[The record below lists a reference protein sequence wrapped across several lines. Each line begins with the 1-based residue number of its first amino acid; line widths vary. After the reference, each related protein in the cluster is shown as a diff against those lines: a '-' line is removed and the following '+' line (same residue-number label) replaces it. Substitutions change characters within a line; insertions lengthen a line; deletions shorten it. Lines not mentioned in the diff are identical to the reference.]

1 VRVATFNVRHGRPWR
16 GFTSNTWLARAVGR
30 IEADVLALQE
40 VERTVVRSWFADQ
53 PALIAGAADATAHVY
68 APARRLALF
77 GTDGVAICVRGTIR
91 DNAVIRFKG
100 AGRRQD
106 RVALVAEVVVR
117 RQQMTVVATH
127 LQNEE
132 EEAKVQLAELLEALS
147 DVPRP
152 CVLLGDLNL
161 ETDVVAGPLA
171 DAGFALA
178 GGPPSAPAMR
188 AHQRIDHVAVSGLA
202 LGEVE
207 VLHLPVSDH
216 RAVVA
221 EIGASRGNRRRPAPP
236 IASRTR

>member
-1 VRVATFNVRHGRPWR
+1 MKVATYNVRHGRPWR
-16 GFTSNTWLARAVGR
+16 GFTSNTWLARAVAR

-53 PALIAGAADATAHVY
+53 PALIADAADASAHVY

-77 GTDGVAICVRGTIR
+77 GTDGVALCVRGSIR
-91 DNAVIRFKG
+91 DHAVIRFKG
-100 AGRRQD
+100 DGRRQD
-106 RVALVAEVVVR
+106 RVAVVAEVVVR
-117 RQQMTVVATH
+117 KQRMTVVGTH

-132 EEAKVQLAELLEALS
+132 EEAKVQLAELLEALV

-161 ETDVVAGPLA
+161 ETEHVVGPLA
-171 DAGFALA
+171 GAGFEVA

-188 AHQRIDHVAVSGLA
+188 AHQRIDHIAVSGLA
-202 LGEVE
+202 LRGVE

-221 EIGASRGNRRRPAPP
+221 EVGRPSRAR
-236 IASRTR
+236 